1 MNYYIDNE
9 KQEIV
14 LDDQS
19 RLPLYS
25 PEGFKIISD
34 LWLKVGWDQ
43 KHLYSFTW
51 LGRPII
57 QLPDD
62 ILRIQEVIYTIKPDV
77 IVETG
82 IAHGGSLIL
91 YATLCKAM
99 EKGRVIGVDIEIR
112 PHNRK
117 AIEAHKLFDFI
128 TLIEADSIAKETV
141 ERIASQIGENETTL
155 AILDSN
161 HTYNHVLK
169 ELQLYS
175 ELVSVG
181 SYIIVTDG
189 SQEYLH
195 VTPRSQADYEGY
207 VDTWEANNPK
217 KAAEDFVANNEHFE
231 IVEPEFLF
239 NEGNIDYRITHCPS
253 AFVKKVQI

>member
-1 MNYYIDNE
+1 MNYYIDNDKHE
-9 KQEIV
+9 VV
-14 LDDQS
+14 LDDHS
-19 RLPLYS
+19 RIPLYS

-62 ILRIQEVIYTIKPDV
+62 ILRIQEVLFTIKPDV

-91 YATLCKAM
+91 YASLCKAM

-112 PHNRK
+112 AHNRK
-117 AIEAHKLFDFI
+117 AIEAHILFDFI
-128 TLIEADSIAKETV
+128 TLIEADSTARETV
-141 ERIASQIGENETTL
+141 AQVASRIGQNETAL
-155 AILDSN
+155 VILDSN
-161 HTYNHVLK
+161 HTYDHVSK

-175 ELVSVG
+175 KLVSTG
-181 SYIIVTDG
+181 SYIVVTDG

-195 VTPRSQADYEGY
+195 VSPRAQTDYEGY
-207 VDTWEANNPK
+207 VDTWASNNPK
-217 KAAEDFVANNEHFE
+217 KAAEDFVRSNDQFE

-253 AFVKKVQI
+253 AFVRKVK

>member
-14 LDDQS
+14 LEDQS

-62 ILRIQEVIYTIKPDV
+62 ILRIQEVIYTIRPDV

-82 IAHGGSLIL
+82 VAHGGSLIL
-91 YATLCKAM
+91 YASLCKAM

-117 AIEAHKLFDFI
+117 AIEAHALFDFI
-128 TLIEADSIAKETV
+128 TLIEADSISKETV
-141 ERIASQIGENETTL
+141 EQVAARVGENESTL
-155 AILDSN
+155 VILDSD
-161 HTYNHVLK
+161 HSYNHVLK

-175 ELVSVG
+175 ELVSEG
-181 SYIIVTDG
+181 SYILVTDG

-195 VTPRSQADYEGY
+195 VSPRAQADYPGY
-207 VDTWEANNPK
+207 VDTWETNNPK
-217 KAAEDFVANNEHFE
+217 KAAEDFVANTEGFE
-231 IVEPEFLF
+231 IVEPAFLF
-239 NEGNIDYRITHCPS
+239 NEGNIDYRISHWPS
-253 AFVKKVQI
+253 AFVKKLKT

>member
-9 KQEIV
+9 RQEIV

-19 RLPLYS
+19 RVPLYS

-62 ILRIQEVIYTIKPDV
+62 MLRIQEVIYTIEPDV

-82 IAHGGSLIL
+82 IAHGGSLIF

-99 EKGRVIGVDIEIR
+99 EKGRVIGVDIDIR
-112 PHNRK
+112 EHNRK
-117 AIEAHKLFDFI
+117 AIESHRLFDLI
-128 TLIEADSIAKETV
+128 TLIEADSIAEQAV
-141 ERIASQIGENETTL
+141 GQVASQIDKNDTTL
-155 AILDSN
+155 VILDSN
-161 HTYNHVLK
+161 HTYDHVLR
-169 ELQLYS
+169 ELQLYG

-189 SQEYLH
+189 AQEYLH
-195 VTPRSQADYEGY
+195 VTPRSQAEYAGY
-207 VDTWEANNPK
+207 VDTWPTNNPK
-217 KAAEDFVANNEHFE
+217 KAAEYFVANDGRFA

-239 NEGNIDYRITHCPS
+239 NEGNIHYRVTHCPS
-253 AFVKKVQI
+253 AFVKRLKA